1 MTWRVFSVC
10 VAIGVWPPWPFGK
23 TDLFMVGFS
32 ELVFRLSTTSPSQ
45 NYKNWRAIKMNCI
58 SQNMFNVWIFDPK
71 SIWIIKQLVHKSM
84 FSVKD
89 NSRNSNEMQT
99 AEHYDL
105 YLVVAPKTNHK
116 SPSGLPGVF
125 SASFITISF
134 ITYYLRV
141 LYRIFMT
148 LLIHINFIKNNNV
161 IYLPSL
167 LGLEKLCT

>member
-71 SIWIIKQLVHKSM
+71 SIWIIKQLVH
-84 FSVKD
+84 
-89 NSRNSNEMQT
+89 NSQCFLLKIT
-99 AEHYDL
+99 AETRTKCKLPNIMTYIWL
-105 YLVVAPKTNHK
+105 SRQKLIIRARLGFRVFLVRPLLQY
-116 SPSGLPGVF
+116 P
-125 SASFITISF
+125 
-134 ITYYLRV
+134 
-141 LYRIFMT
+141 
-148 LLIHINFIKNNNV
+148 LLISTYVF
-161 IYLPSL
+161 YTDFLWP
-167 LGLEKLCT
+167 C